1 MARASRLRASRYGA
15 QAALLAVIAA
25 AACPHAAVE
34 NNTLTAINGITVG
47 HYTLA
52 ERPTGCTVILFDG
65 HTVAGISQR
74 GSAPGTPDTDL
85 LQPTNAADRVDAV
98 VLSGGSAF
106 GLDAASGAMRWLDEH
121 NSGSLSGRSG
131 QSGG

>member
-1 MARASRLRASRYGA
+1 MTHASRLRASRHGA

-25 AACPHAAVE
+25 AACAHAAVD
-34 NNTLTAINGITVG
+34 NGTLTAIDGIKVG

-65 HTVAGISQR
+65 HAVAGVSQR
-74 GSAPGTPDTDL
+74 GSAPGTRDTDV
-85 LQPTNAADRVDAV
+85 LQPMSAADRIDAV

-106 GLDAASGAMRWLDEH
+106 GLDAANG
-121 NSGSLSGRSG
+121 
-131 QSGG
+131 